1 MRLIIA
7 MVIIGLVI
15 AIAVTHRSKTIQ
27 SSQRGTTI
35 RRITGIESR
44 PVVFLPSLLKCI
56 FRNSE

>member
-1 MRLIIA
+1 

-27 SSQRGTTI
+27 SQQKGTVM
-35 RRITGIESR
+35 RRMTGIENR

-56 FRNSE
+56 FRKTD

>member
-1 MRLIIA
+1 

-27 SSQRGTTI
+27 SNQRGTTM
-35 RRITGIESR
+35 RRMAGIENR

-56 FRNSE
+56 FRNTE

>member
-1 MRLIIA
+1 

-15 AIAVTHRSKTIQ
+15 AIAVTHRSKSIQ

-35 RRITGIESR
+35 RRMTGIESR